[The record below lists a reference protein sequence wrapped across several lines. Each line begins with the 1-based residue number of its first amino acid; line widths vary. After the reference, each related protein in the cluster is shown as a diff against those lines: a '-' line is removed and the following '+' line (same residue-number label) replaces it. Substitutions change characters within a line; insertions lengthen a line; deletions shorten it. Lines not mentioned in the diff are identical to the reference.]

1 MMVLVG
7 VAVLTFASLVFFVE
21 RDSKFKD
28 GKWTFLDSVWWG
40 ILTVTTVGHHVKW
53 DTVCQLFT
61 NKNGY
66 LLTDHL
72 RHLLANFW
80 VDSALWLEHSFWHFQ
95 YQLWST
101 ALQIITKTDSGG
113 MRWLSEK
120 ITEEKNLMW
129 DDILSCSCLNN
140 HFILQDQ
147 LKVEEEI
154 ALEDAGRIDKILN
167 HMDNHTSDEEE
178 ILVINQDP
186 FENLDNNDNT
196 APPSGVSLLSR
207 SSTFPV

>member
-1 MMVLVG
+1 M
-7 VAVLTFASLVFFVE
+7 F
-21 RDSKFKD
+21 
-28 GKWTFLDSVWWG
+28 
-40 ILTVTTVGHHVKW
+40 
-53 DTVCQLFT
+53 
-61 NKNGY
+61 N
-66 LLTDHL
+66 DHL
-72 RHLLANFW
+72 
-80 VDSALWLEHSFWHFQ
+80 
-95 YQLWST
+95 
-101 ALQIITKTDSGG
+101 K
-113 MRWLSEK
+113 
-120 ITEEKNLMW
+120 
-129 DDILSCSCLNN
+129 
-140 HFILQDQ
+140 DQ

>member
-1 MMVLVG
+1 M
-7 VAVLTFASLVFFVE
+7 F
-21 RDSKFKD
+21 
-28 GKWTFLDSVWWG
+28 
-40 ILTVTTVGHHVKW
+40 
-53 DTVCQLFT
+53 
-61 NKNGY
+61 NY
-66 LLTDHL
+66 HL
-72 RHLLANFW
+72 
-80 VDSALWLEHSFWHFQ
+80 
-95 YQLWST
+95 
-101 ALQIITKTDSGG
+101 K
-113 MRWLSEK
+113 
-120 ITEEKNLMW
+120 
-129 DDILSCSCLNN
+129 
-140 HFILQDQ
+140 DQ